1 MSYTTTSYVEG
12 GDLSPLEFADSQR
25 CSSTARAFFCA
36 PVRRMRGGTVW
47 NRHVDTLEGTIER
60 ERENGAPPV
69 DMSTAHGIFFFIRH
83 ATATC

>member
-60 ERENGAPPV
+60 ERESGGLLLTCPLRI
-69 DMSTAHGIFFFIRH
+69 GIRH
-83 ATATC
+83 DTATCLDT